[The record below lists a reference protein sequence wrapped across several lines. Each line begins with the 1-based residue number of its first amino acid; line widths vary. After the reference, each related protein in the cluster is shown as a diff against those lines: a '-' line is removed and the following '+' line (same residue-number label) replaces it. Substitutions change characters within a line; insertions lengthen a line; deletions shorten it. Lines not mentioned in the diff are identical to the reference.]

1 MSCKEEKGL
10 LAKPRTLEVVGLRHL
25 LGFRL
30 LRGGFMPREHL
41 VRVLAAVAPQRA
53 RHEAVDYGGGRRQA
67 VAQSKG
73 EHEQRRQLRVVLVIA
88 AHSIARLLN
97 RSHHNI
103 TTQQSLSI

>member
-1 MSCKEEKGL
+1 
-10 LAKPRTLEVVGLRHL
+10 
-25 LGFRL
+25 
-30 LRGGFMPREHL
+30 
-41 VRVLAAVAPQRA
+41 
-53 RHEAVDYGGGRRQA
+53 